1 MLECKCLNLDE
12 YITYICDLHSP
23 IDEIR
28 LVILARMFHFHIG
41 IVMADKYW
49 TTKCD
54 HNLHACK
61 ILLGWYG
68 KMQFKCMRWIVR
80 DPYDLRSHL
89 IPPPNLSPSALPQPE
104 PAKEPIDP
112 EPELE
117 FQYNLQSRC
126 SAKPQTPPEASYS
139 TSNST
144 CYTTSQPKSR

>member
-1 MLECKCLNLDE
+1 MLERKCLNLDE
-12 YITYICDLHSP
+12 YITFICDLHSP
-23 IDEIR
+23 IDEIG

-54 HNLHACK
+54 HDLHACK
-61 ILLGWYG
+61 ILLRWYG

-104 PAKEPIDP
+104 PAKELID
-112 EPELE
+112 
-117 FQYNLQSRC
+117 QSQNWNFSTTC
-126 SAKPQTPPEASYS
+126 SPDIQLSLKHH
-139 TSNST
+139 
-144 CYTTSQPKSR
+144 